1 MAGYTRSPCLPP
13 ELFRT
18 VFESL
23 DGHRP
28 TLFNLSLCNKFLR
41 EDAERVL
48 YAELDESSATN
59 AALHIAFLST
69 ITRSPRLAALV
80 RVYHSIN
87 IVHYCESPLWD
98 LLKQALK
105 AMSGL
110 KILHFRTFGGHPAGE
125 LLIDAACSLERLHWA
140 NHSEGSAMSTVLA
153 QQKQIRYLYL
163 ESRRGTVFP
172 QGCIPHLNELAG
184 NRVTLEALLPGRYV
198 RTVSWVPELQDVAFG
213 SSGVPRIEGELGN
226 LVTLSYGGYFAR
238 PHLGLVVDHLY
249 RLEKL
254 ELVGLL
260 SEVRAFCLACSTY

>member
-1 MAGYTRSPCLPP
+1 MTVHTRSPCLPP

-28 TLFNLSLCNKFLR
+28 TLFTLSLCNKFLR
-41 EDAERVL
+41 EDAEREL
-48 YAELDESSATN
+48 YAELDESSATD

-69 ITRSPRLAALV
+69 ITRSPRLAAFV

-87 IVHYCESPLWD
+87 IVHYRESPLWD
-98 LLKQALK
+98 LLKRALK
-105 AMSGL
+105 VMSGL
-110 KILHFRTFGGHPAGE
+110 KVLHFRSFGGHPAGE
-125 LLIDAACSLERLHWA
+125 LLVDARCTLERLHWA
-140 NHSEGSAMSTVLA
+140 NHSEGPAMSTVLS
-153 QQKQIRYLYL
+153 QQKQLRYLYL

-172 QGCIPHLNELAG
+172 EGCVPHLSELAG
-184 NRVTLEALLPGRYV
+184 NRVTLEALLPGRCV
-198 RTVSWVPELQDVAFG
+198 RTVSWIPELQDAAFG
-213 SSGVPRIEGELGN
+213 SGGVPRIEGELRN

-260 SEVRAFCLACSTY
+260 SEVCTFCLVCPTY